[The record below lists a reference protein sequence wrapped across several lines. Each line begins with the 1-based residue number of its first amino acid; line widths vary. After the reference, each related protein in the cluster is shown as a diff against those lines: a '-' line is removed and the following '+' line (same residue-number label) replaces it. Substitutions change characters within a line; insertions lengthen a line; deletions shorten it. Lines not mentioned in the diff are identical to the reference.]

1 MDDFMRVSFWE
12 MTLRSITSFFV
23 LLLFAR
29 LLGKKQLSQLTF
41 FNYVT
46 GITIGS
52 IAADISA
59 ESETPFFNG
68 LIALV
73 WWFILTILIGY
84 TGLKSSKARILF
96 DGQPTIVVKEGKILK
111 KALLRTRLN
120 IDDLTMMLRE
130 KNVFSFQEV
139 HYAILEPNGQISV
152 LKKEYQQA
160 VTKEDMNIR
169 TPAFTYLP
177 SEIISDGKIVQKN
190 LRELNLTE
198 SWVHDELKKQG
209 VQSEREV
216 FYAEIQ
222 KDGSLFINK

>member
-1 MDDFMRVSFWE
+1 M
-12 MTLRSITSFFV
+12 
-23 LLLFAR
+23 
-29 LLGKKQLSQLTF
+29 
-41 FNYVT
+41 
-46 GITIGS
+46 
-52 IAADISA
+52 
-59 ESETPFFNG
+59 
-68 LIALV
+68 
-73 WWFILTILIGY
+73 
-84 TGLKSSKARILF
+84 
-96 DGQPTIVVKEGKILK
+96 KEGKILK
-111 KALLRTRLN
+111 KALLRARLN

-130 KNVFSFQEV
+130 KNVFSFQEI

-160 VTKEDMNIR
+160 VTKADMNIR

-209 VQSEREV
+209 IQSEREV